1 MFLLLAFGGSK
12 PCPASDAGLI
22 CNDALSNTGG
32 LKAGGTPMSEAEGD
46 TLCDLAPLG
55 GEGGEASPP
64 QLGPVSTAG
73 FIEADATRA
82 GGGWKFPLGLP
93 PVCFHML
100 SSPFAVGLVGTCSIS
115 AAIWAR
121 IFSISSSY
129 PAASASI
136 FPETFAVGP
145 WGERRSLTF
154 DSNAASLSF
163 IFCVTITSPCDS
175 SSTLAKPLS
184 RAWRK
189 ASMLSV
195 ATRASDTA
203 CSALFTAESR
213 PGPSCSSNC
222 AMMVAAIAF
231 CWMGPNAF
239 CCAAGANS
247 LI

>member
-115 AAIWAR
+115 AAICTQQWWQRHNTIKVSITTSKLLEGTMGAQAAR
-121 IFSISSSY
+121 
-129 PAASASI
+129 
-136 FPETFAVGP
+136 VV
-145 WGERRSLTF
+145 WR
-154 DSNAASLSF
+154 NAW
-163 IFCVTITSPCDS
+163 I
-175 SSTLAKPLS
+175 
-184 RAWRK
+184 
-189 ASMLSV
+189 
-195 ATRASDTA
+195 
-203 CSALFTAESR
+203 
-213 PGPSCSSNC
+213 G
-222 AMMVAAIAF
+222 
-231 CWMGPNAF
+231 
-239 CCAAGANS
+239 
-247 LI
+247 